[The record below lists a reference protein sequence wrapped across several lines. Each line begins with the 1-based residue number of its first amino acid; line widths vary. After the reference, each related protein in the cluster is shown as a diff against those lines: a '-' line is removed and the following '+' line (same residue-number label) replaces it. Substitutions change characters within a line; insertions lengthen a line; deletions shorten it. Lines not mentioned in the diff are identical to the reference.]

1 MPSLDLSG
9 DWLLHGFDG
18 QRGNAGHA
26 LSEEA
31 DLSRFIPARV
41 PGCVHLDL
49 MAAGIIADPGEGLNA
64 LACRWVEE
72 SQWLYRR
79 QFEAPPAAT
88 SGRAWLRFECLDL
101 CAKVFL
107 NGGLVAE
114 HANAFVPLSVDVSGR
129 LRPGKNIL
137 VVQIESGLWMAGD
150 KPAQGLAFTPDAA
163 LTKRH
168 WLRKPQ
174 FQFNWD
180 WATRLLNVGIEG
192 PVRLDFGA
200 EPLRLEGFS
209 CLASLDA
216 SLQQGRVRARAS
228 LLGPVSGAAAGRLE
242 LSAPGL
248 GIKREALVEL
258 GPGLNEVQI
267 EMDVPEPELWWPVG
281 LGQPVRHQL
290 SLSLHQEGHA
300 VQALACK
307 AGFRRIEVEQGPHPD
322 KGSWFYFKVNGQP
335 VFCKGANWVPCDL
348 LLPRAQDPERLKA
361 LVARA
366 LELNFNFLR
375 VWGGGL
381 YESEAFYELC
391 DSQGLMVWQEF
402 AYACS
407 RYPMREPGFQEAAL
421 AEARHQVRR
430 LACRPSLV
438 AWCGN
443 NENELGIWD
452 WGFER
457 GADHDF
463 FHLAL
468 PQLMAIED
476 PTRHF
481 QPSSPLSPGDQHPNL
496 QHCGDQHPWAVSFEH
511 HDWRAYRQMECR
523 FANEGGLLGPVSL
536 PTLRRCFPQGQG
548 RIGDFAWQQHDNC
561 LASRLG
567 PLSEDAVLK
576 DWLGIDIRSLSL
588 EEWAYWGGLLQ
599 GEALS
604 EYCLAFRRRRMDS
617 GSAIFWM
624 FNDSWPATR
633 SWSVVD
639 HGLRRT
645 PSFHPVRRAL
655 APLTL
660 ALALESGKVVVYG
673 VNDTQEGFSGSL
685 RFGVFNLAGGYAL
698 DETLEARLGASSRA
712 ALAQFPASAWP
723 SPKSQMAFATLHG
736 PQGLTA
742 RARLCLPKWGEL
754 DWPMPAVKLRLEAGQ
769 AAFES
774 PSFVW
779 GLCLD
784 LDGEQALADNFFDL
798 YPGQPY
804 RIPWAGEALPKV
816 LACGN
821 RAKAR

>member
-1 MPSLDLSG
+1 MPSLDLNG
-9 DWLLHGFDG
+9 GWLLHGYDG
-18 QRGNAGHA
+18 QRGSLGHA
-26 LSEEA
+26 LAEQP
-31 DLSRFIPARV
+31 DLSRFIPAQV
-41 PGCVHLDL
+41 PGCAHLDL
-49 MAAGIIADPGEGLNA
+49 MAAGIIADPAEGLNA

-72 SQWLYRR
+72 SQWLYRKE
-79 QFEAPPAAT
+79 FMAPAGAI

-101 CAKVFL
+101 AAKVFL
-107 NGGLVAE
+107 NGERVAE
-114 HANAFVPLSVDVSGR
+114 HANAFMPLSVEVSGR
-129 LRPGKNIL
+129 LKPGRNIL
-137 VVQIESGLWMAGD
+137 VVQLESGLWMAGD
-150 KPAQGLAFTPDAA
+150 KPAQGLGFTPDAA

-192 PVRLDFGA
+192 AVRLDYGA
-200 EPLRLEGFS
+200 EPLRLQGFS

-216 SLQQGRVRARAS
+216 SLKQGKVLARVSLQGPAQGRAQ
-228 LLGPVSGAAAGRLE
+228 GRLR

-248 GIKREALVEL
+248 GLMKEAPIEV
-258 GPGLNEVQI
+258 GPGLHEVRL
-267 EMDVPEPELWWPVG
+267 ELDVPAPELWWPVG
-281 LGQPVRHQL
+281 LGQPARHEL
-290 SLSLHQEGHA
+290 RLALLQEGHA
-300 VQALACK
+300 EQAASCQV
-307 AGFRRIEVEQGPHPD
+307 GFRRIQVEQGPHPG
-322 KGSWFYFKVNGQP
+322 KGSWFYLKVNNLP

-348 LLPRAQDPERLKA
+348 LLPRAQDPGRLAA
-361 LVARA
+361 LVGRA

-375 VWGGGL
+375 VWGGGM

-407 RYPMREPGFQEAAL
+407 RYPHHDQAFREAAL

-443 NENELGIWD
+443 NENEQGVWD
-452 WGFER
+452 WGFEK
-457 GADHDF
+457 GADHAF
-463 FHLAL
+463 FHQALAK
-468 PQLMAIED
+468 LMEEED
-476 PTRHF
+476 PSRHF
-481 QPSSPLSPGDQHPNL
+481 QPSSPLSPGEQHPNS

-548 RIGDFAWQQHDNC
+548 CIGDFAWQQHDNS

-576 DWLGIDIRSLSL
+576 DWLGLDIRKLSL

-617 GSAIFWM
+617 GAAIFWM

-639 HGLRRT
+639 HGLKRT
-645 PSFHPVRRAL
+645 PSFHPVRRAM
-655 APLTL
+655 APLAL
-660 ALALESGKVVVYG
+660 ALALEGDKVVAYG
-673 VNDTQEGFSGSL
+673 VNDTLEDCCASL

-698 DETLEARLGASSRA
+698 DARREACLKANDRT
-712 ALAQFPASAWP
+712 ALAEFPASAWP
-723 SPKSQMAFATLHG
+723 SPQSQLAFAMLEG
-736 PQGLTA
+736 PQGLLA

-754 DWPMPAVKLRLEAGQ
+754 HWPKPAVSVRLEAGQ
-769 AAFES
+769 AVFES
-774 PSFVW
+774 PSFAW
-779 GLCLD
+779 GICLD

-798 YPGQPY
+798 YPGQAY
-804 RIPWAGEALPKV
+804 RIPWLGQQPPRI

-821 RAKAR
+821 RA

>member
-1 MPSLDLSG
+1 VPNLDLNG
-9 DWLLHGFDG
+9 DWLLHSYDG
-18 QRGNAGHA
+18 QRGNVGHA
-26 LSEEA
+26 LALEP
-31 DLSRFIPARV
+31 DLGRFIPAKV

-49 MAAGIIADPGEGLNA
+49 MAAGIIKDPADGLNA

-79 QFEAPPAAT
+79 EFEAPTAALT
-88 SGRAWLRFECLDL
+88 GRAWLRFECLDL
-101 CAKVFL
+101 AAKVFL
-107 NGGLVAE
+107 NGALVAE
-114 HANAFVPLSVDVSGR
+114 HANAFMPLSVEVSGK
-129 LRPGKNIL
+129 LKPGRNIL

-150 KPAQGLAFTPDAA
+150 KPAQGLGFTPDAA

-192 PVRLDFGA
+192 AVGLAYGA

-216 SLQQGRVRARAS
+216 SLAQGKLKALASVQGPSQGRAQ
-228 LLGPVSGAAAGRLE
+228 GRLL

-248 GIKREALVEL
+248 GLVKEAQVDI
-258 GPGLNEVQI
+258 GPGLNEVRL
-267 EMDVPEPELWWPVG
+267 ELDAPAPELWWPVG
-281 LGQPVRHQL
+281 MGRPVRHEIRL
-290 SLSLHQEGHA
+290 SLVQEG
-300 VQALACK
+300 QAEQAASCK
-307 AGFRRIEVEQGPHPD
+307 VGFRHIQVEQGPHPD

-348 LLPRAQDPERLKA
+348 LLPRAQDPARLKT
-361 LVARA
+361 LVERA

-407 RYPMREPGFQEAAL
+407 RYPFHDQAFSEAAL
-421 AEARHQVRR
+421 AEARHQLRR
-430 LACRPSLV
+430 LACRPSLL

-443 NENELGIWD
+443 NENEQGVWD

-457 GADHDF
+457 GADHAF
-463 FHLAL
+463 FHKALAA
-468 PQLMAIED
+468 LMAEED
-476 PTRHF
+476 STRHF

-496 QHCGDQHPWAVSFEH
+496 PHCGDQHPWAISFEH
-511 HDWRAYRQMECR
+511 HDWRAYREMECR

-536 PTLRRCFPQGQG
+536 ATLKRCFPQGQG

-576 DWLGIDIRSLSL
+576 DWLGMDIRSLSL

-604 EYCLAFRRRRMDS
+604 EYCLAFRRRWMDS
-617 GSAIFWM
+617 ASAIFWM

-645 PSFHPVRRAL
+645 PSFHPVRRAM
-655 APLTL
+655 APL
-660 ALALESGKVVVYG
+660 ALALATEGDKVLVYG
-673 VNDTQEGFSGSL
+673 VNDTREDLAGKL
-685 RFGVFNLAGGYAL
+685 RFGVFNLAGGYNL
-698 DETLEARLGASSRA
+698 DESLDACLKAKARVL
-712 ALAQFPASAWP
+712 LAEFPASAWP
-723 SPKSQMAFATLHG
+723 KPKSQLAFACLQGSHG
-736 PQGLTA
+736 LMA

-754 DWPMPAVKLRLEAGQ
+754 AWPKPAVRVRLEAGQ
-769 AAFES
+769 AVFES
-774 PSFVW
+774 PAFAW

-798 YPGQPY
+798 FPGQPY
-804 RIPWAGEALPKV
+804 RIPWQGEALPKV

-821 RAKAR
+821 RP